1 MAEHPNVRIARRLWE
16 ALSEADVETF
26 LEVTRPELVWRT
38 LGDNPFAMETKGA
51 KAMLALLASFGESV
65 DDLRMDVR
73 AIYASDQGAVLHY
86 SSVAHWGPEL
96 LDCDYLVL
104 MRMQD
109 GLVAEGTTVP
119 LDPYSNDVFWRKVPP
134 PRV

>member
-1 MAEHPNVRIARRLWE
+1 
-16 ALSEADVETF
+16 
-26 LEVTRPELVWRT
+26 
-38 LGDNPFAMETKGA
+38 
-51 KAMLALLASFGESV
+51 MLALLASFGESV

-73 AIYASDQGAVLHY
+73 EIYANDQGAVLHY
-86 SSVAHWGPEL
+86 GSIARWGPEL

-119 LDPYSNDVFWRKVPP
+119 LDTYRSDAFWRKVPP
-134 PRV
+134 PRL